1 VPHTDGFLR
10 PGLAHAAASVLL
22 VSVAQLALK
31 RAATDLHDI
40 AAALSLATLTA
51 HGPALIALALGLACY
66 AASMLLW
73 LRALGELPL
82 SIAYPLLGLSYPLV
96 YLGALLL
103 PGFDDALSATRLFGM
118 LLTLLGIALLAP
130 QAKGK
135 C

>member
-1 VPHTDGFLR
+1 LPRLDDSLR
-10 PGLAHAAASVLL
+10 PGLLHAAASVLL

-31 RAATDLHDI
+31 RAATELPDI
-40 AAALSLATLTA
+40 VAALSLATLTA
-51 HGPALIALALGLACY
+51 HGAALIALLVGLACY

-82 SIAYPLLGLSYPLV
+82 SVAYPLLGLSYPLV

-103 PGFDDALSATRLFGM
+103 PGFEDAPSGMRLFGM